1 MAIDFVLP
9 RTPQDPD
16 LEVNSVVVERLPAP
30 ADGRIV
36 VAFLTN
42 GSDRE
47 ITMPQEVFDKLA
59 VSVVKFVQAEAVA
72 KSK

>member
-1 MAIDFVLP
+1 MAIDFVSP
-9 RTPQDPD
+9 RPYQDPD
-16 LEVNSVVVERLPAP
+16 LEVFGVLIERLSVSHE
-30 ADGRIV
+30 RIV
-36 VAFLTN
+36 VTFQTN
-42 GSDRE
+42 GSNHE